1 MLELPDPAS
10 HYRLW
15 PLSLQALPLLLQERS
30 LPLRLTRNQ
39 TNQWSDLLADSPVR
53 NLVFISKRADLN
65 LCLAQ
70 RKVST
75 AQEHQAHRGFLTQ
88 EAAKECGRFSWNSSG
103 KEPRKQNEM
112 CWAQEA
118 VFSSLCWKITTSGGR
133 REEGCLFYS
142 HSRQVKQKD
151 SKQEADQ
158 RFECRTDK
166 NKLN

>member
-15 PLSLQALPLLLQERS
+15 PLFLQALSLLLQERS

-39 TNQWSDLLADSPVR
+39 TNQWSDLLADQQTSRSQPVPSSKESEHSPGTPSPQGLSDSRSCQGVWEILVEQLWERAKKAKR
-53 NLVFISKRADLN
+53 NVLSPGRCVQFSVLKNNNIWRA
-65 LCLAQ
+65 
-70 RKVST
+70 T
-75 AQEHQAHRGFLTQ
+75 RGRL
-88 EAAKECGRFSWNSSG
+88 
-103 KEPRKQNEM
+103 
-112 CWAQEA
+112 
-118 VFSSLCWKITTSGGR
+118 
-133 REEGCLFYS
+133 LFYS